1 MSGILIIGTGLAGYT
16 LAREWRAR
24 DGHRPLT
31 LVTRDDGAY
40 YTKPMLSGALGR
52 GQSPEDLVQRTA
64 EAMAQEL
71 DARVLTRA
79 TVSALMPGERRVRL
93 QDGRILDYDALVLAL
108 GAEPV
113 QFSYEGDGADA
124 VLTVNDLADYVRFR
138 QAIEEVD
145 RVALIGP
152 GLIGCE
158 FANDLVASGRT
169 VEVIGPDAWPLGR
182 LVPEAAGQAV
192 QRGLEAAGVRF
203 HLGTVVQSIERS
215 GSGYCLSL
223 EDGGCV
229 QAGAVLSAVGVRPRL
244 DLAREAGLAVQRGI
258 CVDRH
263 LAASVAGVYALGDC
277 AQVDGRVLPY
287 VAPIRHAA
295 KALARTLAGEMTPVH
310 YPAMPVQVKTPS
322 HPVVVAP
329 PDPQAE
335 GTWDVVPVGE
345 GVKARFQ
352 DPEGRLLGFALTGSE
367 AVKARQEL
375 TRELPPILEG

>member
-1 MSGILIIGTGLAGYT
+1 MSGVLIIGTGLAGYT

-24 DGHRPLT
+24 DPHTALT

-52 GQSPEDLVQRTA
+52 GQSPGDLVQRTA
-64 EAMAQEL
+64 EAMAEEL
-71 DARVLTRA
+71 DARILTQ
-79 TVSALMPGERRVRL
+79 TPVSALIPDERRVRL
-93 QDGRILDYDALVLAL
+93 QDGRTLDYDALVLAL
-108 GAEPV
+108 GAEPIH
-113 QFSYEGDGADA
+113 FSYAGDAADA
-124 VLTVNDLADYVRFR
+124 VLMVNDLTDYVRFR
-138 QAIEEVD
+138 QAIEEVE

-158 FANDLVASGRT
+158 FANDLAASGRA

-192 QRGLEAAGVRF
+192 QRGLEGAGVRF
-203 HLGTVVQSIERS
+203 HLGTVVQRIDRC
-215 GSGYCLSL
+215 GSGYRLSL
-223 EDGGCV
+223 KDGTDLE
-229 QAGAVLSAVGVRPRL
+229 AGAVLSAVGVRPRV
-244 DLAREAGLAVQRGI
+244 DLARGAGLAVQQGI

-263 LAASVAGVYALGDC
+263 LATSAAGVYALGDC
-277 AQVDGRVLPY
+277 AQVEGRVLPY

-295 KALARTLAGEMTPVH
+295 KALARTLAGEVTPVR
-310 YPAMPVQVKTPS
+310 YPAMPVQVKTTL

-335 GTWDVVPVGE
+335 GAWDVVPVGE
-345 GVKARFQ
+345 GVKARFL
-352 DPEGRLLGFALTGSE
+352 DPGGRLLGFALTGTE

-375 TRELPPILEG
+375 TRDLPPILDE